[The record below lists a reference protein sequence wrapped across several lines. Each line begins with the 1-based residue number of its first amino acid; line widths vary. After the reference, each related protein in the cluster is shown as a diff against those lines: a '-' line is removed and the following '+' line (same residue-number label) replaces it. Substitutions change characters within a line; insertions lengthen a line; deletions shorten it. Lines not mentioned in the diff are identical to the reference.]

1 MSAVFSTTSYAPDS
15 LHYFSQTSTNSTLL
29 SHPSSLLLES
39 HLSPPVSH
47 LLPLTSDSLLF
58 ISNPLLS
65 FRPIYPSPFIPHYSS
80 LILTSYIITLTL
92 GCPQI
97 SLRSETEAKHS
108 ETFFREI
115 AKLTPQF
122 RLFRFEAKQEF

>member
-1 MSAVFSTTSYAPDS
+1 MILIKEQST
-15 LHYFSQTSTNSTLL
+15 Q
-29 SHPSSLLLES
+29 
-39 HLSPPVSH
+39 
-47 LLPLTSDSLLF
+47 LF
-58 ISNPLLS
+58 TVPQHIGRQQVKQLGV
-65 FRPIYPSPFIPHYSS
+65 
-80 LILTSYIITLTL
+80 

-122 RLFRFEAKQEF
+122 RLFRFKAKKEF